1 MNYLAILELTMFF
14 VFLIYVFQNL
24 QAVDLSKIFKKGK
37 TGQIQIVFIMLCISL
52 AYLLTK
58 AIMNIINL
66 SRLIV

>member
-14 VFLIYVFQNL
+14 VFIIYVFQTL

-37 TGQIQIVFIMLCISL
+37 TGEIRIVFIMICISL